1 MTETG
6 RPRPDDGLRV
16 EVVPSLRPARL
27 LRVLR
32 RLRLNKLLELL
43 LWPDESIFWLLPALR
58 ASRRL
63 TRELTP
69 RAIVVFMM
77 PYSTGLVGSMLS
89 RRAGLPLIVN
99 LDDSL
104 TCSDMHPH
112 FPTRLHYLM
121 ARGLE
126 DFYARRADATIYV
139 SETNLQA
146 IRSRLPDVDPQRF
159 HLVRYGAD
167 SAEVVAPPSQSADF
181 EIAYVGAMTGWWSL
195 IDSADGPLKA
205 IYGAWSRLGRYQR
218 TALDPRSSSPAFI
231 GRAILQATS
240 EHPDWNGRVKI
251 AIYGNPYPAGLVSHA
266 LADSGVD
273 RVVSVAPPVPHDEV
287 PALLARADLLFLT
300 LPGRKDGSRGG
311 RISAKTYEYLT
322 TNRPILAAVPHGE
335 NWDYLADKP
344 GVWLVEP
351 DDTSSMRAVVA
362 ELAAAKFAGRP
373 LTFNRAELREQL
385 SYARRAEEFAAVIEA
400 AIDHRRRT

>member
-1 MTETG
+1 VTETG
-6 RPRPDDGLRV
+6 RPRADDVLRV
-16 EVVPSLRPARL
+16 EVVPSLRPIRL
-27 LRVLR
+27 LRALR
-32 RLRLNKLLELL
+32 RLRMNKLLELL

-63 TRELTP
+63 TGELAP

-77 PYSTGLVGSMLS
+77 PYSTGLVGTMLS
-89 RRAGLPLIVN
+89 RRGGPALIVN

-126 DFYARRADATIYV
+126 DFYARRADATVYV

-146 IRSRLPDVDPQRF
+146 VRSRLPDVDPRRF

-167 SAEVVAPPSQSADF
+167 SAEVAAHVSQSADF

-195 IDSADGPLKA
+195 IDAHGGPLKD
-205 IYGAWSRLGRYQR
+205 IYATWSRLGRYQR
-218 TALDPRSSSPAFI
+218 TVLDPRTSSPAFI

-240 EHPDWNGRVKI
+240 EHPEWKGRVKL
-251 AIYGNPYPAGLVSHA
+251 AIHGNPYPAELVSRA

-273 RVVSVAPPVPHDEV
+273 QVVSVAPPVPHDEV
-287 PALLARADLLFLT
+287 PTLLAGADLLFLT
-300 LPGRKDGSRGG
+300 LPGRTDGSRGG

-351 DDTSSMRAVVA
+351 DDTAGMCAVVA
-362 ELAAAKFAGRP
+362 ELAASKFAGQP
-373 LTFNRAELREQL
+373 MSVNRAQLRAQL
-385 SYARRAEEFAAVIEA
+385 SYARRADEFATVIDA
-400 AIDHRRRT
+400 AIGHRRGT